1 MLNDCQ
7 KRGGENKG
15 TKKKEKWWNLS
26 ALNYFLLLLFGLFSK
41 CLGAFY
47 LFWSLT
53 LSLSLLMSHSDFSL
67 TTQCNLNISERA
79 VSTCARLTCLVSR
92 LVLLHFPLNTQ
103 IVLPLLSLKATHTDA
118 HTSTYAQL
126 TDTNSTLWHTN
137 GTGQKTQTVVCRLCT
152 EKVLFL
158 MLLLFNKG

>member
-1 MLNDCQ
+1 MIA
-7 KRGGENKG
+7 KKEGERIREQ
-15 TKKKEKWWNLS
+15 KKKEKWWHFS
-26 ALNYFLLLLFGLFSK
+26 ALNYFLLLFGLFSK

-92 LVLLHFPLNTQ
+92 LVLLHFPLSTQ
-103 IVLPLLSLKATHTDA
+103 IVLPLLSLKATHTEC
-118 HTSTYAQL
+118 TYI
-126 TDTNSTLWHTN
+126 D
-137 GTGQKTQTVVCRLCT
+137 LCT
-152 EKVLFL
+152 TDWHKQYIMTYQRHWPENSNCCL
-158 MLLLFNKG
+158 

>member
-1 MLNDCQ
+1 MIAK
-7 KRGGENKG
+7 KREGENKG
-15 TKKKEKWWNLS
+15 TKRRNVSAFNYSYYYLDCFPS
-26 ALNYFLLLLFGLFSK
+26 ALELFIFFDLWLFLFPYW
-41 CLGAFY
+41 C
-47 LFWSLT
+47 LT
-53 LSLSLLMSHSDFSL
+53 LDFSL

-118 HTSTYAQL
+118 HTLTNAQL
-126 TDTNSTLWHTN
+126 TDTNSTLWHTD